1 MNTDFDENI
10 LDFTEE
16 EDDTTVETPEP
27 STTFHVEHGRIRSKC
42 DDYVAMKQAVDK
54 ILKTE
59 RFVYPIYTED
69 YGNDL
74 ETLIGSSVPHAK
86 PEVHRMTTEAL
97 SADDRVTQV
106 EIKEIKQTAPDV
118 LSVSGVCYTIYG
130 PINIDTE
137 VVLIE
142 S

>member
-1 MNTDFDENI
+1 
-10 LDFTEE
+10 
-16 EDDTTVETPEP
+16 
-27 STTFHVEHGRIRSKC
+27 
-42 DDYVAMKQAVDK
+42 
-54 ILKTE
+54 
-59 RFVYPIYTED
+59 
-69 YGNDL
+69 
-74 ETLIGSSVPHAK
+74 
-86 PEVHRMTTEAL
+86 MTTEAL

-106 EIKEIKQTAPDV
+106 DINEIRQTAPDV